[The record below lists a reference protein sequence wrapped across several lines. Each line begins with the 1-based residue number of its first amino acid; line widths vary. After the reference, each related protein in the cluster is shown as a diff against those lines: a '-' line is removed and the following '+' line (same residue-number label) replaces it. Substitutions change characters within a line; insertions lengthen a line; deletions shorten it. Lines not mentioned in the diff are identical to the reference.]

1 MDGEPI
7 LKKTLVTM
15 AAMVGACVAFV
26 GTLSVVAV
34 FAVTHAVSG
43 GGSGSGAGAAPGAI
57 DAPAATHAPSSWS
70 SSGKGGG
77 AKASTKTS
85 QEICSARQQP
95 ARAASEDR
103 AIQKCERENE
113 RTKNK

>member
-34 FAVTHAVSG
+34 FAVTHAVG
-43 GGSGSGAGAAPGAI
+43 GGGGSGAGAAPGAI
-57 DAPAATHAPSSWS
+57 DAPAATHAPAS
-70 SSGKGGG
+70 SSGTHGG
-77 AKASTKTS
+77 AKAATKTS
-85 QEICSARQQP
+85 QEI
-95 ARAASEDR
+95 
-103 AIQKCERENE
+103 
-113 RTKNK
+113 

>member
-34 FAVTHAVSG
+34 FAVTHAVG
-43 GGSGSGAGAAPGAI
+43 GGGGGGAAPGAI
-57 DAPAATHAPSSWS
+57 DAPAATHAPSS
-70 SSGKGGG
+70 SGTHGG
-77 AKASTKTS
+77 AKAATKTS
-85 QEICSARQQP
+85 QEI
-95 ARAASEDR
+95 
-103 AIQKCERENE
+103 
-113 RTKNK
+113 

>member
-34 FAVTHAVSG
+34 FAVTHAAG
-43 GGSGSGAGAAPGAI
+43 GGGGGSGAGAAPGAI
-57 DAPAATHAPSSWS
+57 DAPAATHAPAS
-70 SSGKGGG
+70 SSGTHGG
-77 AKASTKTS
+77 AKAATKTS
-85 QEICSARQQP
+85 QEI
-95 ARAASEDR
+95 
-103 AIQKCERENE
+103 
-113 RTKNK
+113 

>member
-34 FAVTHAVSG
+34 FAVTHAVGGGGGG

-57 DAPAATHAPSSWS
+57 DAPAATHAPAS
-70 SSGKGGG
+70 SSGAHGG
-77 AKASTKTS
+77 AKAATKTS
-85 QEICSARQQP
+85 QEI
-95 ARAASEDR
+95 
-103 AIQKCERENE
+103 
-113 RTKNK
+113 